1 MSSTTTKS
9 ILLSQ
14 PKIGFAPD
22 TTTVPLA
29 HSTHQVDTATI
40 VEIEIPGV
48 DPATVDVQCENNNLA
63 ISCSKGKLTIPVDP
77 TIDASKIKADI
88 QWGLLTLRIPAPEVP
103 EARAIKVSIHDA
115 VPKTEQRPTTKTHTA
130 TTKVSTKEFTVAE

>member
-48 DPATVDVQCENNNLA
+48 DPATVDVQCDSNNLTV
-63 ISCSKGKLTIPVDP
+63 SCSKGKLTVPVDP
-77 TIDASKIKADI
+77 TVDTSKIKADI
-88 QWGLLTLRIPAPEVP
+88 QWGMLVLHIPAPEVP
-103 EARAIKVSIHDA
+103 QTRAIKVSIHDA
-115 VPKTEQRPTTKTHTA
+115 APKTEQRPSAKPH
-130 TTKVSTKEFTVAE
+130 TTKVSTKEFTTAE